1 VSGLWR
7 KARDN
12 PILQL
17 ELRRIRRGRCWLG
30 WGLVVYLVLWGA
42 ALIHGIALTGQQQV
56 SPDPAPVL
64 GFVVSVPL
72 IVMAWLPIFVVPLIA
87 PALAATII
95 SGERE
100 RGTLDVLWAT
110 MLTER
115 SIVLGK
121 LGACLI
127 RLWPGLLA
135 LLSVFPTYA
144 VWVVNN
150 YIVADYV
157 NKSIIY
163 EIFIPGRCRYSSL
176 IENPWTLG
184 AVLLNSP
191 SYCPAGAVMP
201 RYFSSAARAVGAAP
215 DSGVC
220 CPGEVECQK
229 KPFYFPTI
237 PVYWGMYWGSN
248 DPASRWMSWIWVFRL
263 TLTACLKP
271 WSNLVLHI
279 ALGLFISSLCCSSK
293 VALAATYGAVL
304 AIQVAL
310 WLGQPFLCRFCWHWY
325 HTDGAV
331 GIQIA
336 ILLAAAWVRVIGAA
350 LFVKGAVWRLRCIK
364 RE

>member
-7 KARDN
+7 GACDN

-17 ELRRIRRGRCWLG
+17 ELRRIRRWWLVG
-30 WGLVVYLVLWGA
+30 GLLVYLALWGG
-42 ALIHGIALTGQQQV
+42 ALIHGIALTGQQV
-56 SPDPAPVL
+56 SFHPAL
-64 GFVVSVPL
+64 
-72 IVMAWLPIFVVPLIA
+72 A
-87 PALAATII
+87 PALAATMI

-121 LGACLI
+121 LGACLM

-135 LLSVFPTYA
+135 LLLVFPTYA

-150 YIVADYV
+150 YIVANYV
-157 NKSIIY
+157 NKFIIY
-163 EIFIPGRCRYSSL
+163 EIFIPGRCRYLSL

-191 SYCPAGAVMP
+191 SYCPEGAVMP
-201 RYFSSAARAVGAAP
+201 RYFSSAARVVKSAP
-215 DSGVC
+215 DFGLC
-220 CPGEVECQK
+220 CPGTVECQK
-229 KPFYFPTI
+229 KQFYFPTI
-237 PVYWGMYWGSN
+237 PVYWGMYWGSD
-248 DPASRWMSWIWVFRL
+248 DPVSRWMSWKLAFKL
-263 TLTACLKP
+263 TLAACLKP

-279 ALGLFISSLCCSSK
+279 ALGLFISSLCCSSR
-293 VALAATYGAVL
+293 VALAVL
-304 AIQVAL
+304 AAQVAL
-310 WLGQPFLCRFCWHWY
+310 WLGQPLLCRFCWCWY

-336 ILLAAAWVRVIGAA
+336 ILSAATLVRMIGAA
-350 LFVKGAVWRLRCIK
+350 LLVKGAMWRLRHIG

>member
-7 KARDN
+7 KAYDN
-12 PILQL
+12 PILQM
-17 ELRRIRRGRCWLG
+17 ELRHIRRWWLG
-30 WGLVVYLVLWGA
+30 WGLLVYLVLWGA
-42 ALIHGIALTGQQQV
+42 ALIHGIALTGQQV
-56 SPDPAPVL
+56 STYPESVPG

-87 PALAATII
+87 PALAATMV

-100 RGTLDVLWAT
+100 HGTLDVLWTT

-121 LGACLI
+121 LGACLM

-135 LLSVFPTYA
+135 LLLVFPTYA

-150 YIVADYV
+150 YIVAGYV
-157 NKSIIY
+157 NKFIIY
-163 EIFIPGRCRYSSL
+163 EIFIPGRCRYPSL
-176 IENPWTLG
+176 IEHPWTLG

-191 SYCPAGAVMP
+191 SYCPQGAVMP
-201 RYFSSAARAVGAAP
+201 HYISSVGPFALSAP
-215 DSGVC
+215 KSGLC
-220 CPGEVECQK
+220 CPGAIECQNK
-229 KPFYFPTI
+229 QFYFPTI
-237 PVYWGMYWGSN
+237 PNYWGMYWGSD
-248 DPASRWMSWIWVFRL
+248 DPVSRWMRWKLVFQL
-263 TLTACLKP
+263 TLAACLKP

-279 ALGLFISSLCCSSK
+279 ALGLFISSLCRSSR

-304 AIQVAL
+304 ATQVAL
-310 WLGQPFLCRFCWHWY
+310 WLGQPLLCRFCWYWY

-336 ILLAAAWVRVIGAA
+336 ILSTATWVRMIGAV
-350 LFVKGAVWRLRCIK
+350 LLVKGSMWRLRHIGC
-364 RE
+364 E